1 MSANFLTILAYN
13 SGIVLQIDMEE
24 VDGYD
29 YHWSTE
35 QFESFILENLKLN
48 LDEIEWMTHADP
60 DIRKN
65 KDIYE
70 LQA

>member
-1 MSANFLTILAYN
+1 MSANFLTILDYN
-13 SGIVLQIDMEE
+13 SGIVWQIDMEE

-35 QFESFILENLKLN
+35 GFESFITEDLKLH

-65 KDIYE
+65 RDII
-70 LQA
+70 

>member
-1 MSANFLTILAYN
+1 MSTNFLTILAY
-13 SGIVLQIDMEE
+13 SAGIVLQIDMEE

-29 YHWSTE
+29 YQWSTE
-35 QFESFILENLKLN
+35 QFESFILETLKLN

>member
-1 MSANFLTILAYN
+1 MSTNFLTILAYN
-13 SGIVLQIDMEE
+13 AGIVLQIDMEE

-29 YHWSTE
+29 YQWSTE
-35 QFESFILENLKLN
+35 QFESFILETLKLN

>member
-1 MSANFLTILAYN
+1 MSTNFLTILDYN

-35 QFESFILENLKLN
+35 GFESFITEDLKLN
-48 LDEIEWMTHADP
+48 LNEIEWMTHADP
-60 DIRKN
+60 EIRKN
-65 KDIYE
+65 RDII
-70 LQA
+70 